1 MSLAGEA
8 ANAAGAAR
16 FLGELAREHATRT
29 MTPPQIIA
37 ALDADMAAKF
47 AQFHNEQRGQKS
59 NGG

>member
-8 ANAAGAAR
+8 ANAEGAAR

-29 MTPPQIIA
+29 MTPAQIGA
-37 ALDADMAAKF
+37 AIDADFAAKF
-47 AQFHNEQRGQKS
+47 AQFQNQQGQKS